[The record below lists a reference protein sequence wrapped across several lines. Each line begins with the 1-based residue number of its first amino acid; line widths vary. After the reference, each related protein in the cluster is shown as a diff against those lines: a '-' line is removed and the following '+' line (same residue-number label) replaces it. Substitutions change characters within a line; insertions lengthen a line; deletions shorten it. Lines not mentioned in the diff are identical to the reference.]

1 MTVREL
7 IDVLLDADNRDPVVI
22 TIPLSDGTEA
32 TTEIADVHSSNLGV
46 EIVASMI
53 DPLFNPCANCQEFSC
68 DGCQWN
74 EKR

>member
-32 TTEIADVHSSNLGV
+32 TTEIADVHCSNLGV

-53 DPLFNPCANCQEFSC
+53 DSIFNPCANCQEFSC